1 MKVFSIILSIT
12 GLVLLGFAY
21 KIYFKKSY
29 NLING
34 YKKAYE
40 KGLKDENYAI
50 RLSKVYV
57 IIGIL
62 LFFLGLA
69 LFFYAN

>member
-21 KIYFKKSY
+21 KIYFKKAY
-29 NLING
+29 HLING
-34 YKKAYE
+34 FEKDYN
-40 KGLKDENYAI
+40 KGLKDEKYAI

-57 IIGIL
+57 ILGLI
-62 LFFLGLA
+62 LFFVGLA

>member
-1 MKVFSIILSIT
+1 MEIFSIILSIT

-29 NLING
+29 HLING
-34 YKKAYE
+34 FEKDYK

-57 IIGIL
+57 ILGFL

-69 LFFYAN
+69 LYFHAS